1 MLRIRDFLILITLGL
16 AAGCQGGTAV
26 GKVSGDDG
34 QAPVRVRHFT
44 YEVINSWPHDT
55 DAFTQG
61 LVWHDGALYE
71 STGLNGRSS
80 VRKVDLQTGQVLQK
94 RDVPS
99 QYFAEGLAI
108 VGDAAYQL
116 TWLSQFG
123 YVYDLRSFDV
133 RRTFNYTGEGWGLT
147 FDGQSL
153 IMSDGSN
160 RLRFLS
166 PDSFELQRAISVY
179 DGSNPINRLNELE
192 FIGGEIWANIWQSDR
207 IVIIEPHGGRVT
219 GWLDLKGLLKPEDR
233 TGPVDVLNG
242 IAWDE
247 AGKRLFVTGKLWPK
261 LYEIK
266 IIQPRGAPSR
276 Q

>member
-1 MLRIRDFLILITLGL
+1 MLRIRDFLILIALVL

-26 GKVSGDDG
+26 GKVSGDGG

-44 YEVINSWPHDT
+44 YEVINSWPHDAE
-55 DAFTQG
+55 AFTQG

-71 STGLNGRSS
+71 STGLNGKSS
-80 VRKVDLQTGQVLQK
+80 LRRVDLQTGQVLQK

-99 QYFAEGLAI
+99 QYFAEGLAV
-108 VGDAAYQL
+108 VGGAAYQL

-160 RLRFLS
+160 QLRFMS
-166 PDSFELQRAISVY
+166 PDNFELLRAISVY
-179 DGSNPINRLNELE
+179 DESNPINRLNELE

-207 IVIIEPHGGRVT
+207 IVIIEPRGGRVT

-261 LYEIK
+261 IYEIK
-266 IIQPRGAPSR
+266 IKQPRVAPSR

>member
-1 MLRIRDFLILITLGL
+1 MLKIRDFLILISLGL

-26 GKVSGDDG
+26 GKVSGDGG

-44 YEVINSWPHDT
+44 YEVINSWPHDA

-61 LVWHDGALYE
+61 LVWHDGELYE
-71 STGLNGRSS
+71 STGLNGKSS
-80 VRKVDLQTGQVLQK
+80 VRRVDLRTGQVLQK

-99 QYFAEGLAI
+99 QYFAEGLAV

-160 RLRFLS
+160 RIRFLS
-166 PDSFELQRAISVY
+166 PDNFELQRAISVY

-192 FIGGEIWANIWQSDR
+192 YIGGEIWANIWQSDR

-247 AGKRLFVTGKLWPK
+247 TGKRLFVTGKLWPK
-261 LYEIK
+261 LYEVR
-266 IIQPRGAPSR
+266 IIQPRNTLSR

>member
-26 GKVSGDDG
+26 GKVSVDGG

-55 DAFTQG
+55 NAFTQG

-80 VRKVDLQTGQVLQK
+80 VRRVDLQTGQVLQK

-99 QYFAEGLAI
+99 QYFAEGLAV

-123 YVYDLRSFDV
+123 YVYDLRSFDI

>member
-26 GKVSGDDG
+26 GKVSGDGG

-99 QYFAEGLAI
+99 QYFAEGLAV

-207 IVIIEPHGGRVT
+207 IVIIEPRGGRVT

>member
-26 GKVSGDDG
+26 GKVSVDGG

-80 VRKVDLQTGQVLQK
+80 VRRVDLQTGQVLQK

-99 QYFAEGLAI
+99 QYFAEGLAV

-123 YVYDLRSFDV
+123 YVYDLRSFDI

>member
-1 MLRIRDFLILITLGL
+1 MLRIRDFLILIALGL

-26 GKVSGDDG
+26 GKVSGDGG

-80 VRKVDLQTGQVLQK
+80 VRRVDLQTGQVLQK

-207 IVIIEPHGGRVT
+207 IVIIEPRGGRVT

>member
-16 AAGCQGGTAV
+16 TAGCQGGTAV
-26 GKVSGDDG
+26 GKVSGDGG

-80 VRKVDLQTGQVLQK
+80 VRRVDLQTGQVLQK

-99 QYFAEGLAI
+99 QYFAEGLAV

-123 YVYDLRSFDV
+123 YVYDLRSFDI

>member
-80 VRKVDLQTGQVLQK
+80 VRRVDLQTGQVLQK

-99 QYFAEGLAI
+99 QYFAEGLAV